1 MIYKL
6 TIFTCSYNQ
15 PKLLVRAM
23 DSVPRHS
30 NIEYIV
36 IDDGST
42 DETPDVVMKYMDTH
56 PELNMVFVRNRK
68 NYGLGHGKNIA
79 YSLAQGE
86 YVYQLDHDDYILPE
100 PFVEVMQELD
110 GTDMVYV
117 NLRTNDGR
125 ILLTPDTCDLYVAGH
140 THFIR
145 RALIGN
151 IRTREDVWNEDKYF
165 DMDLKALC
173 PTMKFTEKTVYYYNF
188 PRQDSMFQRAT
199 SGKSWKGY

>member
-1 MIYKL
+1 MYKL

-86 YVYQLDHDDYILPE
+86 YIYQLDHDDYILPSL
-100 PFVEVMQELD
+100 V
-110 GTDMVYV
+110 
-117 NLRTNDGR
+117 LRFTYTMSVPSNSCITSTNGSGR
-125 ILLTPDTCDLYVAGH
+125 
-140 THFIR
+140 
-145 RALIGN
+145 
-151 IRTREDVWNEDKYF
+151 
-165 DMDLKALC
+165 M
-173 PTMKFTEKTVYYYNF
+173 
-188 PRQDSMFQRAT
+188 
-199 SGKSWKGY
+199 